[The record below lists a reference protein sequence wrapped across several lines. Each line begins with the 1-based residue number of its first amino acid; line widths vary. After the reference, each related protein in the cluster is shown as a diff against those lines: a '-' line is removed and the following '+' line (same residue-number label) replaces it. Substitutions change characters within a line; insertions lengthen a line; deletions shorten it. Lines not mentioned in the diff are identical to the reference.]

1 MENGWAAFLD
11 ILNLDP
17 AFRLRAK
24 LEVSLTTELELPEEP
39 FIEMLVELVKELY
52 EEEESFQIGWFKR
65 TKDNPDASNLVSKEV
80 KFKDRKII
88 RNLWGRFA
96 GEYFVFLP
104 NSFDTTSLSAG
115 DVEETIGLIFSQ
127 RKSLLMKTPD
137 GYEILYLYMVE

>member
-1 MENGWAAFLD
+1 MENGWIAFLD

-17 AFRLRAK
+17 AVRSRAK
-24 LEVSLTTELELPEEP
+24 LEVSLTTELELPEES

-80 KFKDRKII
+80 KFEDRKVI

-104 NSFDTTSLSAG
+104 SSFDANSLPAG

-137 GYEILYLYMVE
+137 GHETLYLYMVE